1 MKYASYLTK
10 KISCFVSIKGVGRLN
25 IAGVVNTERPDNKA
39 FMSGISPNYIH
50 SNDASHM
57 FLSIG
62 RCQEMGINSIGAVHD
77 SFSTHPC
84 DVPVLIDCQKET
96 FIEMYS
102 DPDYLSNMRYN
113 LLSQSID
120 EFDKDIPEPGNL
132 DLTGVLESDYFF
144 A

>member
-1 MKYASYLTK
+1 
-10 KISCFVSIKGVGRLN
+10 
-25 IAGVVNTERPDNKA
+25 
-39 FMSGISPNYIH
+39 
-50 SNDASHM
+50 
-57 FLSIG
+57 
-62 RCQEMGINSIGAVHD
+62 
-77 SFSTHPC
+77 
-84 DVPVLIDCQKET
+84 
-96 FIEMYS
+96 MYS